1 MPVRPVGGYRI
12 KISGLMPKRV
22 ILAKNRAATSQLLAP
37 FFFTPN
43 QPVLKRITFLLLLLL
58 GSWSQAKPVL
68 AQALLP
74 YTLPLDQARLQAD
87 GESLARDAAQLA
99 QFQQF
104 DEALARAQLAA
115 QLLPSDPDVLALL
128 GSLYLQASEPQPEQ
142 AIAALGRAKELQP
155 ENALV
160 MFALG
165 NAYFSQDNFSQAARS
180 IEAGLAIEPDNANAL
195 FDLGN
200 AYYKLKRYD
209 RAVDQYEKAVGNDA
223 KFWPA
228 VNNIGLVMYE
238 AGDID
243 GAIAQWQ
250 KALEIAEAEE
260 TEPQLAIAVAQ
271 YSQSVQATAQ
281 DVSSDRAIAAL
292 ERDPRYADIDFLK
305 DNLWGEQLIADTERF
320 FSTPPLQELLVQ
332 L

>member
-1 MPVRPVGGYRI
+1 M
-12 KISGLMPKRV
+12 
-22 ILAKNRAATSQLLAP
+22 
-37 FFFTPN
+37 
-43 QPVLKRITFLLLLLL
+43 LKRTAFSILLLL
-58 GSWSQAKPVL
+58 GAWTQAEPAS

-74 YTLPLDQARLQAD
+74 YTLPLDEERLQAD

-99 QFQQF
+99 QFQQY

-115 QLLPSDPDVLALL
+115 QLLPQDADILALL
-128 GSLYLQASEPQPEQ
+128 GSLYLQASDPQPEQ

-165 NAYFSQDNFSQAARS
+165 NAYFSQDEFLQATRS
-180 IEAGLAIEPDNANAL
+180 IEAGLALDPTNASAF

-200 AYYKLKRYD
+200 AYYKLAQYD
-209 RAVDQYEKAVGNDA
+209 KAIAQYEKAVENDA
-223 KFWPA
+223 SFWPA

-238 AGDID
+238 SGNAN
-243 GAIAQWQ
+243 GAIAQWE

-260 TEPQLAIAVAQ
+260 TEPQLAIAVAR
-271 YSQSVQATAQ
+271 YSQGNQTLNNS
-281 DVSSDRAIAAL
+281 DVAIAAL
-292 ERDPRYADIDFLK
+292 ERNPLYADIEFLK
-305 DNLWGEQLIADTERF
+305 DNLWGDQLIADTQQF
-320 FSTPPLQELLVQ
+320 FSSPPLQALLAQ